1 MFYLNPGMITGFIAK
16 GELMLTSMM
25 IQFLSGPSTQINPN
39 IDLNALFGGV
49 MDIIIQ
55 IAFYVGVVMV
65 GGGVFNLLVAYK
77 DEDGNAQTKAVRYL
91 VVGGT
96 LIGLPA
102 LLQMTGIIQLG
113 LFFDPAVLTGMMAEA
128 TENVSTLVTTVHPLL
143 MRAVMTAGLIG

>member
-1 MFYLNPGMITGFIAK
+1 MLSVVSGLMTGFCVNCDLF
-16 GELMLTSMM
+16 LMRFMPT
-25 IQFLSGPSTQINPN
+25 FLQTTINSN
-39 IDLNALFGGV
+39 IDLDKLFGGV
-49 MDIIIQ
+49 MDIIIK

-102 LLQMTGIIQLG
+102 LLKMTGII
-113 LFFDPAVLTGMMAEA
+113 
-128 TENVSTLVTTVHPLL
+128 N
-143 MRAVMTAGLIG
+143 AVMIALV